1 MTKKQSYILFIAV
14 LVVMVTSA
22 LLFVLQI
29 RKPPSNILKVSFL
42 NIGQGDAIF
51 IEAPNKKQILVD
63 GGADGTILR
72 ELGEVMPF
80 YDRSIDIVVA
90 THPDKDHIG
99 GLVDVVQNFS
109 VDQVIRSGVESDTST
124 YKLFDSLVA
133 RKDITEHIA
142 RRGMRI
148 YVDEELGIYADVL
161 HPAYDVSRVRDTND
175 ASVVLR
181 LVYGDTEFLLTGDA
195 SDRIESELIT
205 KGNVQD
211 VRSDVLKLGHH
222 GSKTSSG
229 LEFLQAV
236 SPELAI
242 VSAGCDNRYGH
253 PHREVTDRVLQLG
266 ITIMETCLHDTITLQ
281 SDGVTI
287 FAP

>member
-14 LVVMVTSA
+14 LVVMVTVA
-22 LLFVLQI
+22 LLFVLHF
-29 RKPPSNILKVSFL
+29 KKAPSNILTVSFL

-51 IEAPNKKQILVD
+51 IEAPNKKQILID

-109 VDQVIRSGVESDTST
+109 VDQIIRSGIESDTST
-124 YKLFDSLVA
+124 FKLFDSLIA
-133 RKDITEHIA
+133 RKDISEHIA
-142 RRGMRI
+142 ERGMRI
-148 YVDEELGIYADVL
+148 YLDEELGIYADIL
-161 HPAYDVSRVRDTND
+161 HPAYDVSRIRDKND
-175 ASVVLR
+175 ASIVMR
-181 LVYGDTEFLLTGDA
+181 LVYGETEFLLTGDV
-195 SDRIESELIT
+195 SQRIENELIT
-205 KGNVQD
+205 KGDVQD

-222 GSKTSSG
+222 GSKTSSD

-236 SPELAI
+236 SPELTI

-253 PHREVTDRVLQLG
+253 PHSEVTDRVESLG
-266 ITIMETCLHDTITLQ
+266 IVVMETCIHDTITLE
-281 SDGVTI
+281 SDGLHVLVQ
-287 FAP
+287 

>member
-14 LVVMVTSA
+14 LVVMVTVA

-29 RKPPSNILKVSFL
+29 KKPPSNILKVSFL

-109 VDQVIRSGVESDTST
+109 VDQVIRSGAESDTST

-133 RKDITEHIA
+133 RKDITQHIA

-253 PHREVTDRVLQLG
+253 PHSEVTDRVEELG
-266 ITIMETCLHDTITLQ
+266 VVIMETCMYDTVTLE